1 MQQCSQ
7 WTAYLRRPYQRF
19 SSTQYYMH
27 NITCRY
33 STKNQKKYTF
43 PITTIKSL
51 VTDSTY
57 IGKTVTVHGWVRSQR
72 LQKTVTF
79 IDLDDGSLLSGLQIV
94 MDSSVA
100 KTLTTG
106 TSVKISGKLVPSPSK
121 NQAVDLEAID
131 LTVLGECDPQ
141 SYAISKN
148 RLPLGHLREY
158 QHLRSRTRIFGA
170 LWRIRSAALQGIHD
184 FFRAQEFTQVNMPI
198 LTTHDCEGGGEAFR
212 VLTDDTLKSYQNYAV
227 NYSQT
232 TQHQALPLPDEF
244 FGKPVYT
251 TVSAQLHLE
260 FMASALSRVYV
271 LGPAF
276 RAEKSQ
282 STRHLA
288 EFWMLEAEACFIP
301 TISAL
306 TDLIE
311 GNIKHVIQHVL
322 NTCQEDLALFD
333 QFSERDLVQKLDNV
347 SNKLFERMTY
357 TDAVQV
363 LLNAEKGING
373 KRCAPEWQFP
383 VKWGLPLQSEHE
395 KFLAET
401 IIKGPVFVTD
411 YPKKI
416 KPFYM
421 KQSGIGNTSVTKC
434 DGETVACTDLLL
446 PKVGELV
453 GGSLRE
459 DQYELLAQKINDAGL
474 DSAQLEWYLDLRK
487 YGSVPHGGYGMGFE
501 RLLGYLTGMTNIR
514 DMIPA
519 PRSYGHC
526 KF

>member
-141 SYAISKN
+141 
-148 RLPLGHLREY
+148 
-158 QHLRSRTRIFGA
+158 
-170 LWRIRSAALQGIHD
+170 
-184 FFRAQEFTQVNMPI
+184 AQEFTQVNMPI

-446 PKVGELV
+446 PKVGELA